1 MNGVLGPDQR
11 VNVSVEFLP
20 QDGRSY
26 GMKLSVRVGA
36 SNNNI
41 KVTKRADSEIRYVLG
56 TCLGINHYT
65 YWTPSYELG

>member
-11 VNVSVEFLP
+11 VNVNVEFLP
-20 QDGRSY
+20 QDGRGY

-41 KVTKRADSEIRYVLG
+41 KASRHNNINTKCVC
-56 TCLGINHYT
+56 TV
-65 YWTPSYELG
+65 

>member
-11 VNVSVEFLP
+11 VNVNVEFLP
-20 QDGRSY
+20 QDGRGY

-41 KVTKRADSEIRYVLG
+41 KASRHSNLNTKDMRACTG
-56 TCLGINHYT
+56 
-65 YWTPSYELG
+65 

>member
-11 VNVSVEFLP
+11 VNVNVEFLP
-20 QDGRSY
+20 QDGRGY

-41 KVTKRADSEIRYVLG
+41 KASRHSQSDK
-56 TCLGINHYT
+56 
-65 YWTPSYELG
+65 YERNAYALFRIIAKAA